1 MPNWN
6 EVFNE
11 LVTAH
16 VDPYDTVMTKY
27 MSELHERRGRNIIAY
42 YSGWLQ
48 RGGDVDSSNI
58 NDLDKSS
65 FMITDLD
72 KNSFMAV
79 VHKLDFSKG
88 LDLILHTPGG
98 VVDATESIGD
108 YLRGIFGTN
117 IEVFVPQMAM
127 SAGTMLACAAKTI
140 HMGKQS
146 SIGPIDPQFGTI
158 SAGFIIDEFDKA
170 AKDIDTNPNRV
181 LLWDKIIGKYP
192 PSFLLR
198 CENSIALAKELAAS
212 WLETCMFAN
221 QEGKQ
226 KKAAGVA
233 KKLADHRVEKSH
245 SRHIG
250 IAKAQEI
257 GLNITALENDDDLQ
271 DLVLT
276 IHHTFMHTF
285 ANTARIKIIANH
297 KGLTMTRNASTQPQ
311 PPR

>member
-27 MSELHERRGRNIIAY
+27 MHKLHESRGRRNIIAY

-48 RGGDVDSSNI
+48 RGGDVDSI
-58 NDLDKSS
+58 A
-65 FMITDLD
+65 ITEVD
-72 KNSFMAV
+72 KNAFMAV

-88 LDLILHTPGG
+88 LDLILHAPGG
-98 VVDATESIGD
+98 VVEDTESIGD

-127 SAGTMLACAAKTI
+127 SAGTMLACVAKTI

-146 SIGPIDPQFGTI
+146 SIGPIDPQFIDPQFGTI
-158 SAGFIIDEFDKA
+158 SAGFIIDEFNKA
-170 AKDIDTNPNRV
+170 AKDIDKKPNRV

-198 CENSIALAKELAAS
+198 CENSIKLAKELVAS
-212 WLETCMFAN
+212 WLKTGMFAECRDKRKRATSIAN
-221 QEGKQ
+221 
-226 KKAAGVA
+226 
-233 KKLADHRVEKSH
+233 KLANYRAEKSH

-250 IAKAQEI
+250 IAKAKEI
-257 GLNITALENDDDLQ
+257 GLNITDLEKKDNDKIQ

-276 IHHTFMHTF
+276 VHHTFMHTF
-285 ANTARIKIIANH
+285 ANTPRIKIIANH
-297 KGLTMTRNASTQPQ
+297 KGLTMTRNATTQSQ
-311 PPR
+311 PLQ

>member
-11 LVTAH
+11 LVAAH
-16 VDPYDTVMTKY
+16 VDPYHAIMTKY
-27 MSELHERRGRNIIAY
+27 MRELHESRGRNIIAY

-48 RGGDVDSSNI
+48 RGEDTDNI
-58 NDLDKSS
+58 D
-65 FMITDLD
+65 ITDMD
-72 KNSFMAV
+72 KNAFMAV
-79 VHKLDFSKG
+79 IHGMDFKKG

-98 VVDATESIGD
+98 VVDATESIVD

-146 SIGPIDPQFGTI
+146 SIGPIDPQI
-158 SAGFIIDEFDKA
+158 SGVGAGFALDEFYTA
-170 AKDIDTNPNRV
+170 ADQIEENPKRA
-181 LLWDKIIGKYP
+181 LLWGKIIEKYH
-192 PSFLLR
+192 PSFLFM
-198 CENSIALAKELAAS
+198 CIGSIALAEELVAS
-212 WLETCMFAN
+212 WLETGMFASHKD
-221 QEGKQ
+221 KQ
-226 KKAAGVA
+226 KKAGDVA
-233 KKLADHRVEKSH
+233 TKLADYHAEKSH

-250 IAKAQEI
+250 IAKAQKI
-257 GLNITALENDDDLQ
+257 GLNITALEDDDNLQ

-285 ANTARIKIIANH
+285 DNTSSVKIIANH
-297 KGLTMTRNASTQPQ
+297 EGLTMTRNATTQSQ
-311 PPR
+311 PPQ